1 MKNDTT
7 TERDSTPNRR
17 QFITQTLATGA
28 SLAMLGGFG
37 TTARANTQKAP
48 QPAAGKANPNGRF
61 AGKVVLITG
70 ATSGIGEA
78 TARAFAMEG
87 AKVFFNGRRENLGK
101 KLEAEIRERGGDATY
116 MKSDVRH
123 EEQVRAFVEGCI
135 EKYKRIDIAFNN
147 AGTIAPPKPIAEFSL
162 DDWQNVIATNATGVL
177 LSMKY
182 EIAQMLKQGGGVIVN
197 NASVSAHVGFATIAA
212 YSASKHAVHSLTK
225 VAALE
230 NSAKNIRIN
239 CVSPEPSIR
248 RCCAQ
253 LWKRGRLTSRPSQKS
268 IRSAGS
274 CSRRKLHAL
283 SCISAPTTPRA
294 SRAPISIS
302 LEVTLPNEEDL
313 FHHRRVQRLRPL
325 SCRSSIAARRLR
337 CSDGPSSCRP

>member
-37 TTARANTQKAP
+37 TTARANTQKTP

-87 AKVFFNGRRENLGK
+87 AKVFFNGRREHLGK
-101 KLEAEIRERGGDATY
+101 KLETEIRERGGDATY

-135 EKYKRIDIAFNN
+135 ERYKRIDIAFNN

-162 DDWQNVIATNATGVL
+162 DDWQNVITTNATGVL

-239 CVSPEPSIR
+239 CVSPGAVDTPMLRAALE
-248 RCCAQ
+248 A
-253 LWKRGRLTSRPSQKS
+253 WKTDFAAVAK
-268 IRSAGS
+268 
-274 CSRRKLHAL
+274 
-283 SCISAPTTPRA
+283 
-294 SRAPISIS
+294 
-302 LEVTLPNEEDL
+302 EY
-313 FHHRRVQRLRPL
+313 PL
-325 SCRSSIAARRLR
+325 SRIVQPEEIARAVMYLG
-337 CSDGPSSCRP
+337 SDDASCVAGTDLDLTGGYLTK